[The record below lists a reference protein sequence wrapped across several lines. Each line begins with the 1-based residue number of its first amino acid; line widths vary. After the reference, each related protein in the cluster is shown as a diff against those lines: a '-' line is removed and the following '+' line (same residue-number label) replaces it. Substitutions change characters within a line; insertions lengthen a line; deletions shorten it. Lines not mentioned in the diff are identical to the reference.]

1 MGRWLNE
8 QAVRVDMRRVFPTIL
23 LSWFLVGPS
32 YAELTPVED
41 IYYNRGYQKADAY
54 LEMSEELR
62 RAYVTGV
69 FDGFMGATFIG
80 GDFRI
85 VQSLVICFEGV
96 ITGELF
102 DLVELYLRQ
111 HPEMKRYSMNAIMRN
126 VVDRECFQ

>member
-1 MGRWLNE
+1 VGY
-8 QAVRVDMRRVFPTIL
+8 QAREEGLEGQEAPCRIT
-23 LSWFLVGPS
+23 SQSNGPAS
-32 YAELTPVED
+32 PAAV
-41 IYYNRGYQKADAY
+41 YYNRGYQKADAY